1 MRHVLVTTTP
11 GLLLRVFT
19 ASLLI
24 NSLVVCSV
32 LLNATTRPTVA
43 LIPDAWHS
51 PIHYLELTHRISQG
65 GHSVVTQRLPSC
77 DSNIPKSQSITTDAA
92 FIRSNVLLPQID
104 NGEEM
109 VLIMHSYG
117 GCPGSMAAD
126 GLSVSERRKIGKPG
140 GIIGM
145 IMICGFVIRA
155 GQTLR
160 TMLPGDKFQP
170 WVIQYVSLYLSLGHM
185 CALSPEHW
193 LR

>member
-1 MRHVLVTTTP
+1 
-11 GLLLRVFT
+11 
-19 ASLLI
+19 
-24 NSLVVCSV
+24 
-32 LLNATTRPTVA
+32 
-43 LIPDAWHS
+43 
-51 PIHYLELTHRISQG
+51 
-65 GHSVVTQRLPSC
+65 
-77 DSNIPKSQSITTDAA
+77 
-92 FIRSNVLLPQID
+92 
-104 NGEEM
+104 M